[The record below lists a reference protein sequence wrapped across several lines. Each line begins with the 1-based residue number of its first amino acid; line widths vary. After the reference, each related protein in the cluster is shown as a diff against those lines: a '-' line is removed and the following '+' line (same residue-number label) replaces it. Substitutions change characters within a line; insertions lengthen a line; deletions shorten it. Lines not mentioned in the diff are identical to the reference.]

1 MPSSHSIGH
10 ALDALKAGQF
20 VIIVD
25 DEGRENE
32 GDLVLAAEAATPEK
46 LAFMIH
52 HTGGVICLALSSDIA
67 DRLSLPVMVAK
78 NTSKR
83 STAFTVSIE
92 AREGIDTGISAADRA
107 RTILTAINPDCRP
120 EDLSRPGHIFPLR
133 AAEGGTLVRAGHTEA
148 SVDLVRLAGLREGA
162 VISELMHKD
171 GTMMRLPKLKEF
183 AAEHKIPLI
192 TVAELIAYRR
202 MNESLVT
209 LEARTDLE
217 TEYGT
222 FEFSVYTDVIQ
233 KKEHVVLRMGAVDP
247 KTPTLVRV
255 HSECITGDVFHSRHC
270 DCGEQLDTALQRI
283 ATEGSGILLYLRQEG
298 RGIGLINKIKAY
310 NCQSK
315 GADTVDANRA
325 LGLPDDLREYG
336 IGAQIL
342 KDIGVGKIRLL
353 TNNPKKIAGIEGYGL
368 EVTEQVPIVVAPTS
382 EKQKRYLDTKRE
394 KMGHRLKLD

>member
-1 MPSSHSIGH
+1 MQNSNSVGH
-10 ALDALKAGQF
+10 AIEALKKGEF
-20 VIIVD
+20 VIVVD

-32 GDLVLAAEAATPEK
+32 GDLVLAAEAATAEK
-46 LAFMIH
+46 LAFMIQ
-52 HTGGVICLALSSDIA
+52 HTGGVICLALSNEIA
-67 DRLSLPVMVAK
+67 ERLKLPPMVEK

-83 STAFTVSIE
+83 TTAFTVSIE

-107 RTILTAINPDCRP
+107 RTILTAIDPECRP
-120 EDLSRPGHIFPLR
+120 EDLSRPGHVFPLR
-133 AAEGGTLVRAGHTEA
+133 ASDGGVLVRAGHTEA

-171 GTMMRLPKLKEF
+171 GTMMRLPELKKF
-183 AAEHKIPLI
+183 ATEHSIPLI

-202 MNESLVT
+202 MHETMIT

-222 FEFSVYTDVIQ
+222 FEFSVYTDAIQ
-233 KKEHVVLRMGAVDP
+233 KKEHVALRMGAIDA

-270 DCGEQLDTALQRI
+270 DCGEQLDVALEKI
-283 ATEGSGILLYLRQEG
+283 AEEGAGVLLYLRQEG

-353 TNNPKKIAGIEGYGL
+353 TNNPKKIAGIEGHGL
-368 EVTEQVPIVVAPTS
+368 EVVEQVPISVTPKG
-382 EKQKRYLDTKRE
+382 EKQEKYLKTKKER
-394 KMGHRLKLD
+394 MGHRL